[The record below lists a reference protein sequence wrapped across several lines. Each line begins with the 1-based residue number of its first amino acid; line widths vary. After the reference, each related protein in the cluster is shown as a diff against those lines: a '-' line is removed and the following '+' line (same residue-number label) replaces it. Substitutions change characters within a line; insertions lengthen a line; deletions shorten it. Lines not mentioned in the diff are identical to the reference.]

1 MEPVIK
7 IIQTTQGD
15 EVKWRDLGVQELR
28 DYFSF
33 RMDTVVVDSSQEFQT
48 HLGFGGA
55 FTESAAYVTAN
66 ADEEARGKILKAY
79 FNKESGLAYNLG
91 RSTING
97 CDFSL
102 EPYTYVEDGDVALQ
116 TFDMSREDK
125 YVVPF
130 IRQAGREAGENIKI
144 LCAPWSPP
152 AFMKNNKSMN
162 DGGRL
167 LRKYYGA
174 WARYMVKYVKG
185 MLERG
190 VDIRIMSVQ
199 NEPEAK
205 QTWASCKYDPT
216 EEAML
221 AVDYIYEELK
231 AEGLEDKIKIVIL
244 DHNRDI
250 MFRRVRETLAY
261 KNAKDIV
268 WGIAYHWYGSDKS
281 EILTMAHEIYPK
293 QHLIFTEGCV
303 ELVNNSGS
311 TSSKAGIGA
320 WKHGEIYG
328 HNMINDFNN
337 YAEGWVDWNLVLDE
351 NGGPN
356 YAGNYCEA
364 PVMLNTQTGEVVYNI
379 SYYYIGHFSRYI
391 KPGAKRV
398 LCLNDSDKGIYSVAY
413 KNPDGQIIVV
423 VQNELNKRN
432 RIALAIDGKGTNTE
446 VPPHSIT
453 TYILDKT
460 L

>member
-1 MEPVIK
+1 MEPTIK
-7 IIQTTQGD
+7 MIQTVQGD
-15 EVKWRDLGVQELR
+15 DVKWRNLGEQELR

-55 FTESAAYVTAN
+55 FTEAAAYVMEN
-66 ADEEARGKILKAY
+66 ASEEARKEILKAY
-79 FNKESGLAYNLG
+79 FNKEIGLAYNLG
-91 RSTING
+91 RTSING

-102 EPYTYVEDGDVALQ
+102 EPYVEDEDVELK
-116 TFDMSREDK
+116 TFHMEREDK

-130 IRQAGREAGENIKI
+130 IKQASEEAGEDIGI

-152 AFMKNNKSMN
+152 AFMKNNKDMN
-162 DGGRL
+162 HGGRL
-167 LRKYYGA
+167 LRKYYGT
-174 WARYMVKYVKG
+174 WAKYMVKYVKG
-185 MLERG
+185 MLDRG
-190 VDIRIMSVQ
+190 INILTISVQ

-221 AVDYIYEELK
+221 AVDYMYEELK
-231 AEGLEDKIKIVIL
+231 KEGLEEKVKIVIL

-261 KNAKDIV
+261 KNAKDII

-303 ELVNNSGS
+303 ELVNNSGN

-337 YAEGWVDWNLVLDE
+337 YTEGWIDWNLVLDE
-351 NGGPN
+351 KGGPN
-356 YAGNYCEA
+356 YVGNYCEA
-364 PVMLNTQTGEVVYNI
+364 PIMLNTETNEVIYNI
-379 SYYYIGHFSRYI
+379 SYYYIGHFSKYI
-391 KPGAKRV
+391 KPGAKRI

-413 KNPDGQIIVV
+413 KNPNGQIIVV
-423 VQNELNKRN
+423 VQNELSKRH
-432 RIALAIDGKGTNTE
+432 RLAVAVDGKGINTE
-446 VPPHSIT
+446 VPAHSIT
-453 TYILDKT
+453 TFIVDK
-460 L
+460 

>member
-1 MEPVIK
+1 MEPVIR
-7 IIQTTQGD
+7 IIQTAQGD
-15 EVKWRDLGVQELR
+15 EIKWRDLGSVELR

-33 RMDTVVVDSSQEFQT
+33 RMDTIVVNSSKEFQT

-55 FTESAAYVTAN
+55 FTESAAYVMAN
-66 ADEEARGKILKAY
+66 ASETARKEILKAY
-79 FNKESGLAYNLG
+79 FNKDSGLAYNLG
-91 RSTING
+91 RTSINA

-102 EPYTYVEDGDVALQ
+102 EPYSYIEDGDIELK

-125 YVVPF
+125 YVIPF
-130 IRQAGREAGENIKI
+130 IKEASAEAGEDIAI

-152 AFMKNNKSMN
+152 AFMKNNKDMN
-162 DGGRL
+162 FGGRL
-167 LRKYYGA
+167 LRKYYDA
-174 WARYMVKYVKG
+174 WAKYMVKYVQG

-190 VDIRIMSVQ
+190 IHIFTISVQ

-205 QTWASCKYDPT
+205 QTWASCKFDPT

-221 AVDYIYEELK
+221 AVDYLYEELK
-231 AEGLEDKIKIVIL
+231 KSGLEEKIKIVIL

-261 KNAKDIV
+261 KNAKDII

-281 EILTMAHEIYPK
+281 EILSMAHEIYPK

-303 ELVNNSGS
+303 ELVNMSGS

-320 WKHGEIYG
+320 WKHGETYG

-337 YAEGWVDWNLVLDE
+337 YNEGWVDWNLVLDE
-351 NGGPN
+351 QGGPN
-356 YAGNYCEA
+356 YAGNFCEA
-364 PVMLNTQTGEVVYNI
+364 PVMYNTKTDEVIYNV
-379 SYYYIGHFSRYI
+379 SYYYIGHFSRFI
-391 KPGAKRV
+391 KPGAKRI

-413 KNPDGQIIVV
+413 KNPDGEIIVV
-423 VQNELNKRN
+423 VQNELSRRHK
-432 RIALAIDGKGTNTE
+432 IAVAVDGKGMNTE

-453 TYILDKT
+453 TFIINK
-460 L
+460 